1 MTNPIAESEFPDE
14 TLNPSVT
21 EQCQSQEPPPLQ
33 KSPSTDPQ
41 SPQTETLTLPHPD
54 PQSPNPNQNHDSII
68 PDPILIVTVDDTEPE
83 DSKPNALG
91 AAIGGGGGG
100 NSRRATKKKK
110 MGPKRTAQERK
121 SREKLRV
128 IAETLKPIPFTPG
141 KTLDFEKHQ
150 SLLERLGLWDFVH
163 VEFDSPLRAD
173 LLAQLI
179 ASYVPS
185 NRCSYVNGVRINVN
199 RADLGRALKLP
210 KKTVGAVAAAAAVAD
225 SLDFAESIAFVE
237 EVVYNWMLLPNDSCM
252 ISGDVFLWLNLIKEG
267 NFEKVDWAGLIWF
280 MVEKELR
287 APQLVSCYYAS
298 HLQHLIK
305 TQHEELLE
313 EGVEVVVEEN
323 EVKEEG
329 DEEEEDEEGV
339 KEDVDGSGDVQMGEV
354 DEGQVRDLGGQ
365 VQELEGQVQELE
377 EHHIELSLGQ
387 DNNVEKVEVEKEQE
401 QGGEEQMMD
410 FEQVKD
416 VEEPGMWLLDQ
427 KNCMGDPFL
436 RPCHGGDVKGVNCE
450 QLIEDEGED
459 GNQEEEGEEE
469 EEEEDAEE
477 DEHDGGFHLSPK
489 CIPMEGMTSGN
500 GSLAQVM
507 DAGQLPFGSGIDLRD
522 TPVGDFLSSRDEHQ
536 MISGSSLFGNG
547 HKRDN
552 LALDNHNSH
561 HSLNGSNK
569 RLRSDSPW
577 NTKPMDFETCMEQL
591 EHWMGK
597 ARMMYATKDQACEES
612 SMNQQLLMNELQ
624 KRDNL
629 IEHLHKAKFEET
641 QKRQM
646 EVYRFE
652 KELYMMQSLVD
663 GYRKALKETRKAFAE
678 YRARCP
684 QGNEPLY
691 ADVPGSGGLVLTV
704 MEVEKERLKKE
715 AEERAKLRDFML
727 EFEKKSADFESTW
740 FGKFEAYLSTIESLH
755 KKLLALED
763 QMKHLNEVNANRKVS
778 DPIKCAPT
786 TEGETAS

>member
-1 MTNPIAESEFPDE
+1 MTNPIESEISDE
-14 TLNPSVT
+14 AFNPSAA
-21 EQCQSQEPPPLQ
+21 EQCRSKDPSPSQ
-33 KSPSTDPQ
+33 KSPPTVSQ
-41 SPQTETLTLPHPD
+41 SPQTETLTLPDPD
-54 PQSPNPNQNHDSII
+54 PRLSNPNQDHDSMMREPI
-68 PDPILIVTVDDTEPE
+68 PIVTVDDTEPDDAE
-83 DSKPNALG
+83 PNIPG
-91 AAIGGGGGG
+91 AAVGGGGA
-100 NSRRATKKKK
+100 NIRRSTKKKK
-110 MGPKRTAQERK
+110 MGNRRTAKERK
-121 SREKLRV
+121 WREKIPGIV
-128 IAETLKPIPFTPG
+128 ETLKPIPFTPA

-150 SLLERLGLWDFVH
+150 SLLKRLGLWEFVN
-163 VEFDSPLRAD
+163 VEFDSALRAD

-179 ASYVPS
+179 ASYVP
-185 NRCSYVNGVRINVN
+185 NYRCGYVNGFRINVS

-210 KKTVGAVAAAAAVAD
+210 KKNVGAAAVAAVVDD
-225 SLDFAESIAFVE
+225 SVDLNESIAFVE
-237 EVVYNWMLLPNDSCM
+237 ELAYHWMLLPYDACM
-252 ISGDVFLWLNLIKEG
+252 MTGEILGWLDLIKEG
-267 NFEKVDWAGLIWF
+267 NFEKMDWAGMIWC

-298 HLQHLIK
+298 HLQLLIK
-305 TQHEELLE
+305 TQHKELYE
-313 EGVEVVVEEN
+313 EGVEVGEEEN

-329 DEEEEDEEGV
+329 EEEDEDEEGV
-339 KEDVDGSGDVQMGEV
+339 KEEVDGSGDVKMDEV
-354 DEGQVRDLGGQ
+354 DGGQVQELEGR

-387 DNNVEKVEVEKEQE
+387 DNNVEKVEVEKEQ
-401 QGGEEQMMD
+401 GGQEQMMD

-416 VEEPGMWLLDQ
+416 VEEPGMWLMDQ
-427 KNCMGDPFL
+427 KSCVEEPFL
-436 RPCHGGDVKGVNCE
+436 RPCHGDLKGLHCE

-459 GNQEEEGEEE
+459 GQQEEEGEEE
-469 EEEEDAEE
+469 EEDGEE
-477 DEHDGGFHLSPK
+477 DEHEGGFHLSPK
-489 CIPMEGMTSGN
+489 CIPMEGIASGN
-500 GSLAQVM
+500 GLQVM

-522 TPVGDFLSSRDEHQ
+522 NPVGDFLSSRDEPQ

-547 HKRDN
+547 HKRDS

-577 NTKPMDFETCMEQL
+577 NTKPMDFETCMEQM

-612 SMNQQLLMNELQ
+612 TMNQQLLMDELQ

-629 IEHLHKAKFEET
+629 IEHLHKAKFEES

-663 GYRKALKETRKAFAE
+663 GYRKALKETRKAFTE
-678 YRARCP
+678 YRARYP
-684 QGNEPLY
+684 QGDEPLY

-715 AEERAKLRDFML
+715 AEERAKLRDFMI
-727 EFEKKSADFESTW
+727 EFDKNCTDFESQW
-740 FGKFEAYLSTIESLH
+740 SGKFEAYLSRVESLNERF
-755 KKLLALED
+755 LALEEK
-763 QMKHLNEVNANRKVS
+763 MKQLNEVNTNRKVS
-778 DPIKCAPT
+778 DPVESAPT
-786 TEGETAS
+786 TEGETA